1 MFYSELT
8 ASNRRQNERM
18 PSGINRAL
26 SVALQAIADDPS
38 LEVNIRFRDRRPP
51 PRRSPTPPRRN
62 RRRSRS
68 SGSAARVTR
77 GPNPPRSS
85 RSSRSNS
92 RDSDGDTLPS
102 LEASV
107 QDSSDADI
115 PDPPN
120 IILSYRQIPMGH
132 ANRPS
137 ES

>member
-8 ASNRRQNERM
+8 ANNRRQNERM

-38 LEVNIRFRDRRPP
+38 LEVNVRFRDRRPP
-51 PRRSPTPPRRN
+51 PQRSPTPPRRN

-68 SGSAARVTR
+68 GGSAARVTR
-77 GPNPPRSS
+77 GPNPRSS
-85 RSSRSNS
+85 GSNS
-92 RDSDGDTLPS
+92 RGRDSDGDTIPP
-102 LEASV
+102 LESSA

-120 IILSYRQIPMGH
+120 YVLSYRNIPMGH
-132 ANRPS
+132 ATRPS